1 MRRFA
6 RFYGAHPLHL
16 LAVLFTFA
24 LAGYA
29 VMVVGP
35 QNLWNPDVWWKSI
48 AVWFLGA
55 VIAHDLV
62 LFPLYALADR
72 SLKSGL
78 DAVRGRRPPR
88 ARTVPVLNYIRVPA
102 LASGLTLL
110 LFLPGIIE
118 QGADAYRAATG
129 LTQEPYLDRWL
140 LLSAAFFAVSALTY
154 ATRLA
159 VSRRDGDA
167 ASRP

>member
-6 RFYGAHPLHL
+6 RFYGADPLHL

-29 VMVVGP
+29 VAVVGP
-35 QNLWNPDVWWKSI
+35 QNLWNQDVWWKSI

-72 SLKSGL
+72 SLTSGL
-78 DAVRGRRPPR
+78 NAMRGRRPPR
-88 ARTVPVLNYIRVPA
+88 PQSVSALNYIRVPT

-118 QGADAYRAATG
+118 QGADAYLAATG
-129 LTQEPYLDRWL
+129 LTQEPFLDRWL
-140 LLSAAFFAVSALTY
+140 LLTATFFAVSAVAY

-159 VSRRDGDA
+159 LSRKDGDTV
-167 ASRP
+167 SGS

>member
-6 RFYGAHPLHL
+6 RFYGADPLHL

-29 VMVVGP
+29 VAVVGP
-35 QNLWNPDVWWKSI
+35 QNLWNQDVWWKSI

-55 VIAHDLV
+55 VIAHDLM

-72 SLKSGL
+72 SLTSGL
-78 DAVRGRRPPR
+78 NAMRGRRIPR
-88 ARTVPVLNYIRVPA
+88 PRSVSALNYIRVPA

-118 QGADAYRAATG
+118 QGADAYLAATG
-129 LTQEPYLDRWL
+129 LTQEPFLERWL
-140 LLSAAFFAVSALTY
+140 LLTAVFFAVSAVAY
-154 ATRLA
+154 AMRLA
-159 VSRRDGDA
+159 LPRKTGDTVRG
-167 ASRP
+167 S

>member
-6 RFYGAHPLHL
+6 RFYGANPLHL
-16 LAVLFTFA
+16 LAVLFSFA

-29 VMVVGP
+29 VAVVGP
-35 QNLWNPDVWWKSI
+35 DTLWNPDVWWKSI

-72 SLKSGL
+72 SLRSGL
-78 DAVRGRRPPR
+78 DAMRGRRRPR
-88 ARTVPVLNYIRVPA
+88 PRSVPVLNYIRIPA

-118 QGADAYRAATG
+118 QGADTYLAATG
-129 LTQEPYLDRWL
+129 LTQEPFQARWL
-140 LLSAAFFAVSALTY
+140 LLTAAFFAVSAVAY
-154 ATRLA
+154 AVRLA
-159 VSRRDGDA
+159 LSRNGDEVRG
-167 ASRP
+167 SR

>member
-6 RFYGAHPLHL
+6 RFYGANPLHL
-16 LAVLFTFA
+16 LAVLFSFA

-29 VMVVGP
+29 VAVVGP
-35 QNLWNPDVWWKSI
+35 QNLWNQDVWWKSI

-72 SLKSGL
+72 SLASGL
-78 DAVRGRRPPR
+78 NAMRGRRTARPPSVS
-88 ARTVPVLNYIRVPA
+88 ALNYLRVPA

-118 QGADAYRAATG
+118 QGADAYLAATG
-129 LTQEPYLDRWL
+129 LTQEPFLDRWL
-140 LLSAAFFAVSALTY
+140 LLTATFFAVSAIAY

-159 VSRRDGDA
+159 LSRKAGDTVSG
-167 ASRP
+167 S

>member
-6 RFYGAHPLHL
+6 RFYGADPLHL

-29 VMVVGP
+29 VAVVGP
-35 QNLWNPDVWWKSI
+35 QNLWNQDVWWKSI

-72 SLKSGL
+72 SLTSGL
-78 DAVRGRRPPR
+78 NAMRGRRPPR
-88 ARTVPVLNYIRVPA
+88 PQSVSALNYIRVPT

-118 QGADAYRAATG
+118 QGADAYLAATG
-129 LTQEPYLDRWL
+129 LTQEPFLDRWL
-140 LLSAAFFAVSALTY
+140 LLTATFFAVSAVAY

-159 VSRRDGDA
+159 LSRTDGGTVSG
-167 ASRP
+167 S

>member
-6 RFYGAHPLHL
+6 RLYGADPLHL
-16 LAVLFTFA
+16 LAVLLTFA

-29 VMVVGP
+29 VSVVGL

-72 SLKSGL
+72 SLTSGL
-78 DAVRGRRPPR
+78 DAVRGRRRPR
-88 ARTVPVLNYIRVPA
+88 SGTVPALNYVRVPA

-118 QGADAYRAATG
+118 QGADAYLAATG

-140 LLSAAFFAVSALTY
+140 LLSAAFFATSALAY
-154 ATRLA
+154 ATRLSL
-159 VSRRDGDA
+159 SRRGGDA
-167 ASRP
+167 TSRT

>member
-6 RFYGAHPLHL
+6 RVYGADPLHL

-29 VMVVGP
+29 VSVVGLH
-35 QNLWNPDVWWKSI
+35 NLWNPDVWWKSI

-72 SLKSGL
+72 SLTSGL

-88 ARTVPVLNYIRVPA
+88 PRTVPALNYIRVPA

-118 QGADAYRAATG
+118 QGGDAYLAATG

-140 LLSAAFFAVSALTY
+140 LLSAAFFAVAAVAY

-159 VSRRDGDA
+159 LSRNDGDA
-167 ASRP
+167 VSRP